1 MNRIL
6 SYGLIGLA
14 LSFASSPALA
24 SIPGNIDQRARE
36 GLLHVC
42 VDNEPGDPGYIIC
55 DAQEGDSQSSYTGA
69 ECAAAGL
76 LPICELDFVPKA
88 RAKAKLLL
96 IADDVTRD
104 NNDNDQGPGTVVKLE
119 LKLKGGKFTLVEV
132 FATDTIGNWNAI
144 DPEALVFNA
153 DIEFTNATETAYQF
167 ANDNLTDLGIAI
179 RDLADEALKAD
190 LSGTV
195 PVLTDIVRQEKKGES
210 DRANP
215 GDPIG
220 SASRWKVVIEFVRV
234 RP

>member
-14 LSFASSPALA
+14 LSFAGSSALA
-24 SIPGNIDQRARE
+24 SIPGNMDQRARE

-42 VDNEPGDPGYIIC
+42 ADNEPTDPGYIVC
-55 DAQEGDSQSSYTGA
+55 NAQEGDSQSPYTGA

-88 RAKAKLLL
+88 RIKAKLLL

-104 NNDNDQGPGTVVKLE
+104 NNDNDQGPGTVVHLE
-119 LKLKGGKFTLVEV
+119 LKLKGGKVTLIEV

-153 DIEFTNATETAYQF
+153 DIAFTNDTETAYQF

-179 RDLADEALKAD
+179 RDLADAALKAD
-190 LSGTV
+190 LAGTV
-195 PVLTDIVRQEKKGES
+195 PVLTDIFRQSGKGES

-220 SASRWKVVIEFVRV
+220 SASRWKAVIEFVRV

>member
-6 SYGLIGLA
+6 SFGLIGLA
-14 LSFASSPALA
+14 LSFAGSPTHA

-42 VDNEPGDPGYIIC
+42 SDNEPTDPGYIIC
-55 DAQEGDSQSSYTGA
+55 SAQEGDSQSPYTGA

-88 RAKAKLLL
+88 RIKAKLLL

-104 NNDNDQGPGTVVKLE
+104 NNDNDQGPGTVIQLE
-119 LKLKGGKFTLVEV
+119 LKLKGGKHLLVDV
-132 FATDTIGNWNAI
+132 FGTDTIGNWNAI

-153 DIEFTNATETAYQF
+153 DIEFTNDSETAYQF
-167 ANDNLTDLGIAI
+167 ANDNLSDLGAAI
-179 RDLADEALKAD
+179 RDLADAALKAD
-190 LSGTV
+190 LSNTV
-195 PVLTDIVRQEKKGES
+195 PVLTDIFRQAKKLES
-210 DRANP
+210 DRADP
-215 GDPIG
+215 GDPIA